1 MHQQSP
7 MDEEYLM
14 LLQQQQ
20 SRISSQADD
29 SIEQINRRLVN
40 PIMDGGTGSKGA
52 EPNPSAQAVGSGV
65 GHKKYY
71 ELQNDISMHSAHNNY
86 SHIQNHMG

>member
-1 MHQQSP
+1 
-7 MDEEYLM
+7 M

-20 SRISSQADD
+20 SRISSNADD

-52 EPNPSAQAVGSGV
+52 EPNHTAKQVGGGV
-65 GHKKYY
+65 AKKHY
-71 ELQNDISMHSAHNNY
+71 EL
-86 SHIQNHMG
+86 